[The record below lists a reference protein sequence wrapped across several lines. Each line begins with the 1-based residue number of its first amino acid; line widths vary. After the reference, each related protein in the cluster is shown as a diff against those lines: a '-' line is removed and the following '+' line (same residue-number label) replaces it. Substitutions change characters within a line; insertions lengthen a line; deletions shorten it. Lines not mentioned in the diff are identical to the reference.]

1 MANIRLFKYNGL
13 NGPIGEIRKSKCKKE
28 CFARK
33 YHMTLSSG
41 DANLKPADKFVKRLL
56 STLSPKPSLKLSKTK
71 LTNRYSLPLCI

>member
-41 DANLKPADKFVKRLL
+41 DANLEPAEKFVKRLL
-56 STLSPKPSLKLSKTK
+56 SLKPSLKLSKTK
-71 LTNRYSLPLCI
+71 LTNRYSLSLLCI